1 MESPRSLS
9 FTLSVILFVARHSPL
24 GRGRARKMILKFIRQ
39 RVHHPIITTFRGIP
53 FIFNLDNTT
62 EAKALCGHYNLEEL
76 AFMEAM
82 ASAHPHP
89 VLVDLGANS
98 GFYTQ
103 NFIGRGSGRTA
114 LAIEPNPAMCQR
126 IHNNYELLKK
136 ARSGFSSHL
145 MVACCAVGAHE
156 GTAMLD
162 VSQGLGCAH
171 VRDATAAQGIPVVMR
186 SLREVL
192 TLHGIERIDIMK
204 VDIEGYEDRAL
215 IPFFMEA
222 DLRVFPRNIIIEHT
236 SCADWTGDLLTVL
249 KNSGYIE
256 IGRTR
261 GNLLLRQA
269 SYIYATYSDF

>member
-1 MESPRSLS
+1 MLENPRSLS
-9 FTLSVILFVARHSPL
+9 FSLRLILFVARHSPL
-24 GRGRARKMILKFIRQ
+24 GRGRSRRMILKFMRKRI
-39 RVHHPIITTFRGIP
+39 HHPIITSFRGIP

-82 ASAHPHP
+82 ASTHPQP

-103 NFIGRGSGRTA
+103 NFLGRGSGRTA

-126 IHNNYELLKK
+126 IQDNYALLNKS
-136 ARSGFSSHL
+136 RPHLSSHL
-145 MVACCAVGAHE
+145 SVACCAIGAHE
-156 GTAMLD
+156 GVVKLD
-162 VSQGLGCAH
+162 LSQGLGCAQ
-171 VRDATAAQGIPVVMR
+171 VKDDATAQGLSVKMQP
-186 SLREVL
+186 LQAVL
-192 TLHGIERIDIMK
+192 TAHGIDRIDVMK

-215 IPFFMEA
+215 IPFFTQV
-222 DLRVFPRNIIIEHT
+222 DPRLFPRNIIIEHT
-236 SCADWTGDLLTVL
+236 SCMDWAEDLLTVL

-256 IGRTR
+256 VGRTR

-269 SYIYATYSDF
+269 G